1 MRMFNFTKSLFL
13 ASLFVVFTFVLTGC
27 FGPAKAELSKNEK
40 SNDGVALE
48 NYLPEDTLMMIS
60 LSTQDDDQRASF
72 QNLMSYFPQEDMKT
86 LWESMM
92 KDLTL
97 ELEGSGMTYE
107 EDIAP
112 IFGDSYRFTFGLA
125 GEMSDEDPDMYIALT
140 LADKE
145 KATAFIEK
153 MLEEDNGEDLKKGNI
168 FGAMTVDNEDE
179 DMYLALYKDTIL
191 ITNVLENREAALKRV
206 SKNESSLL
214 SSEIFKE
221 SYDKLP
227 TPNLGIAFINLKE
240 LFAKLSETQEEGM
253 PSGEFLDALYG
264 EALAFTAEED
274 GIRMTVQV
282 AFNEESKEFNLKDYP
297 YAEPYMYKNIPG
309 DKLIM
314 YTEAYGMKDAF
325 DMQLAALGEDEA
337 SKDGVEQFKAILKA
351 ALNLDLE
358 DDILSWM
365 DKGFVMVVQHNKG
378 IIPAIS
384 FYIDAQTNPDS
395 AQKVLDLIDAGME
408 QAVASMLVNAP
419 EELDTTKIIIK
430 DTVMLGD
437 SEIDRVVFDVSN
449 LSDEELLTAGLPSG
463 IFVEPVEIYYGMTD
477 EKYFLFSTYT
487 GLDKDYGTTVTVA
500 KNEKIKESQNYLKG
514 YEYQLTY
521 ISVEEIMNYVDTFV
535 GFMEL
540 IEGPMG
546 DEVKTGLEKVKS
558 YVAPIKYLV
567 AGDKKVEN
575 VAEGTMFV
583 KIEKPVEKSSE
594 YL

>member
-1 MRMFNFTKSLFL
+1 MRMFNFTKSLFI
-13 ASLFVVFTFVLTGC
+13 ASMFVVFAFVLTGC
-27 FGPAKAELSKNEK
+27 FGPAKAELSKTEK

-48 NYLPEDTLMMIS
+48 NYLPEDTIMMIS
-60 LSTQDDDQRASF
+60 LSTQDEKQRASF

-92 KDLTL
+92 TDLNL
-97 ELEGSGMTYE
+97 ELKEKGMTYE

-112 IFGDSYRFTFGLA
+112 IFGDSYRFTFGLS
-125 GEMSDEDPDMYIALT
+125 GDMSKEDPDMYIALT
-140 LADKE
+140 LTDKK
-145 KATAFIEK
+145 KAEALIEK
-153 MLEEDNGEDLKKGNI
+153 MLEEDDDKNLKKGNI
-168 FGAMTVDNEDE
+168 FGAMTIDNEDE

-206 SKNESSLL
+206 AKNDASLL
-214 SSEIFKE
+214 SSELFKK
-221 SYDKLP
+221 SYDELP

-240 LFAKLSETQEEGM
+240 LFTKLSETESEDM
-253 PSGEFLDALYG
+253 PNSELLDALYG
-264 EALAFTAEED
+264 EAFAFVAEED

-282 AFNEESKEFNLKDYP
+282 AFNEESDVLNLKDYP
-297 YAEPYMYKNIPG
+297 YAKPYMYENIPG

-314 YTEAYGMKDAF
+314 YTEAYGMKEAF
-325 DMQLAALGEDEA
+325 DIQLAALGDDEE
-337 SKDGVEQFKAILKA
+337 SKDQIEQFKSILKA
-351 ALNLDLE
+351 TLNLDLD

-365 DKGFVMVVQHNKG
+365 DKGFVMAIQQNKG

-384 FYIDAQTNPDS
+384 FYVDAETNPES

-408 QAVASMLVNAP
+408 QAVASMLANAP
-419 EELDTTKIIIK
+419 EELDAAKIIRK

-437 SEIDRVVFDVSN
+437 SEVDRVVFDVSG
-449 LSDEELLTAGLPSG
+449 LSEEELLAAGLPSG

-477 EKYFLFSTYT
+477 ENYFLLSTYT

-500 KNEKIKESQNYLKG
+500 ENEKIKESQDYLKG
-514 YEYQLTY
+514 YEYGISY
-521 ISVEEIMNYVDTFV
+521 ISIEETMNYVDTFV

-540 IEGPMG
+540 VEGPMG
-546 DEVKTGLEKVKS
+546 DEFKTGFDKVKS
-558 YVAPIKYLV
+558 YLAPIKYLV

-583 KIEKPVEKSSE
+583 KMEKPITE
-594 YL
+594 